1 MHRWLLMAVHDLG
14 PQLLAK
20 RVFLGQEKA
29 LRGEMQVAGK
39 PAVTWGHVDFGNQLL
54 RGTLTTEGRT
64 DFSSEIRGVA
74 PTGSF
79 AHNAPNSPGLS
90 RPWQPG
96 GACFGTM
103 DLTLGTLPFL
113 EGL

>member
-1 MHRWLLMAVHDLG
+1 
-14 PQLLAK
+14 
-20 RVFLGQEKA
+20 
-29 LRGEMQVAGK
+29 MQVAGK

-54 RGTLTTEGRT
+54 RGTL
-64 DFSSEIRGVA
+64 I
-74 PTGSF
+74 TGLLFRDTWCGTKQVVF

-90 RPWQPG
+90 RPWQSG